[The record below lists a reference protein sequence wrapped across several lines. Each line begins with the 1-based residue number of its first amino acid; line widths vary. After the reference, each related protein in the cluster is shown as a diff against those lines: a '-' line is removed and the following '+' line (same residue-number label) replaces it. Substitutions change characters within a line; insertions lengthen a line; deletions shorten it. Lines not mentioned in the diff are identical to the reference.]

1 MRRTRPLNRFANP
14 EEGLIRNV
22 SPNKDSAFGEG
33 VNICPVAWNIHVR
46 VCRRGPEI
54 GNSLVPPFT
63 NQVYKL
69 PIVVKKPL
77 MFVIIKT
84 DFYCF
89 RMKKNDSD
97 PSTTQNR
104 PSTLNESNF
113 HQGLRLGIYGW
124 RKKCLYALILM
135 LLFIVIVNLALT
147 LWVLKVLDFSS
158 VSPRKTSH
166 LNE

>member
-1 MRRTRPLNRFANP
+1 MPCRLKYSCSCLSKGARDWKFPGVSFYQSGLQSSNR
-14 EEGLIRNV
+14 
-22 SPNKDSAFGEG
+22 SQK
-33 VNICPVAWNIHVR
+33 
-46 VCRRGPEI
+46 
-54 GNSLVPPFT
+54 T
-63 NQVYKL
+63 TYL
-69 PIVVKKPL
+69 P

-104 PSTLNESNF
+104 PSTLNESHF

-166 LNE
+166 LK